1 MIHNYK
7 HEDKLL
13 AAVDCIIFGFD
24 QKAEELKLLLIKRDF
39 DPEKGKWSLMGGFL
53 RNDEKI
59 EEAASRVLYTL
70 TGLKNIYM
78 EQLNVFSEV
87 DRDPVERTI
96 SVAYSALIQIENH
109 DEELSRKYSACW
121 FELSKVPK
129 LIFDHNMMVE
139 QAIARLRHQ
148 ASVQPV
154 GFELLPEKFTMRQLQ
169 ILYEEIFD
177 LRLDKRNFIK
187 KINALDIL
195 EKLTE
200 KDRNSSR
207 KGSFLYRFNQDKYK
221 KKSKNGFVFKV

>member
-1 MIHNYK
+1 MIHKYK

-13 AAVDCIIFGFD
+13 VAVDCIIFGFD

-59 EEAASRVLYTL
+59 EEAASRVLHTL
-70 TGLKNIYM
+70 TGLKGIYM

-96 SVAYSALIQIENH
+96 SVAYYALIKIESH
-109 DEELSRKYSACW
+109 DEELTRKYAACW

-129 LIFDHNMMVE
+129 LIFDHNDMVQ

-169 ILYEEIFD
+169 MLYEEIFEQ
-177 LRLDKRNFIK
+177 RVDKRNFIK
-187 KINALDIL
+187 KINSLDIL
-195 EKLTE
+195 EKLSE

-221 KKSKNGFVFKV
+221 KKSKNGFVFKM